1 MRSLKRSL
9 KSRAFIVPTLLIVIC
24 AVVFGYTY
32 YMQNRRLAVDPQSY
46 TPLLELIASVESKG
60 NYNAHFGNAGNKAI
74 DFTNMTIAEVLQWQ
88 ARYVAEGN
96 ASSAVGRYQII
107 STTLSGLVERLGID
121 TSQKFNPKTQDK
133 LAIALLER
141 RGSEQYINKELSREE
156 FAANLAKEWAAL
168 PKVIGDRPGDSY
180 YASDGLNKSLVS
192 IDKVLGAIAPIKA
205 KD

>member
-1 MRSLKRSL
+1 
-9 KSRAFIVPTLLIVIC
+9 
-24 AVVFGYTY
+24 
-32 YMQNRRLAVDPQSY
+32 MQNRRLAVDPQSY
-46 TPLLELIASVESKG
+46 TPLLELIASVESKD
-60 NYNAHFGNAGNKAI
+60 NYNAYFGNAGNKAI

-96 ASSAVGRYQII
+96 ASSAIGRYQIVN
-107 STTLSGLVERLGID
+107 TTLSGLIERLGID
-121 TSQKFNPKTQDK
+121 TTQKFDATTQDK

-141 RGSEQYINKELSREE
+141 RGSEQYINKELSREQ

-168 PKVIGDRPGDSY
+168 PKVIGERPGDSY

-192 IDKVLGAIAPIKA
+192 IDKVLKAIEPIKA